1 MTIDVLSQLAEPF
14 AAASVKW
21 RIGSTNGDKTR
32 GMALAYIDARCVFQ
46 RLDDVVGSFNW
57 QSKITLLEDDPRVLC
72 SIGIRPVW
80 EQGEHDRDWVWKTD
94 GAGPT
99 DIEGE
104 KGGIS
109 DAIKRAAVHW
119 GIARYL
125 YEMPA
130 PWVAIER
137 RGRSAQIAAHERG
150 RLVSLLDTG
159 VDPGSAGDEPAS
171 SAGQSYRNSGPEEVD
186 QEPPEEGVG
195 SDDFVSKSE
204 LQNRKVWPRLFKLN
218 ENEFGK
224 GDNVNKFQVADKIL
238 KHIGVGKMSNVK
250 YSHLD
255 KLLSTITHY
264 ENTGSLPE

>member
-1 MTIDVLSQLAEPF
+1 M
-14 AAASVKW
+14 
-21 RIGSTNGDKTR
+21 
-32 GMALAYIDARCVFQ
+32 
-46 RLDDVVGSFNW
+46 
-57 QSKITLLEDDPRVLC
+57 
-72 SIGIRPVW
+72 
-80 EQGEHDRDWVWKTD
+80 
-94 GAGPT
+94 
-99 DIEGE
+99 
-104 KGGIS
+104 
-109 DAIKRAAVHW
+109 HW

-159 VDPGSAGDEPAS
+159 VDPGASGSQPAAS
-171 SAGQSYRNSGPEEVD
+171 SGESYSPPSPEEVEAVVD
-186 QEPPEEGVG
+186 SQDPTETGAG
-195 SDDFVSKSE
+195 SDDFVSKDA
-204 LQNRKVWPRLFKLN
+204 LRNHQIWPRLFKLN

-250 YSHLD
+250 YSHMD
-255 KLLSTITHY
+255 RLLTTIKHY